1 MPRWAPL
8 QWSIILLL
16 IYHSKHQKSGMLLR
30 HNLTAQFTVTILVGM
45 SSTIQLFFSSIT
57 LLDFQLC
64 LNYFLLYCGT
74 SPDKNLWELGKC
86 DIYICYLYKGHTITE
101 LICLKLHSIGLSQV
115 LPLIHSWLVLSAPEN
130 WDKYIQNENL
140 CNCAC
145 CKDILQ
151 KFISRLELSS
161 FPCCRAAELIVFV
174 TVRVCVYKHLIS
186 IGRIEILCH
195 DINVHI
201 PHHISSRIPSYNLRA
216 AHKSLQ
222 ENWGKVC

>member
-1 MPRWAPL
+1 MWRL
-8 QWSIILLL
+8 YMLSIRRPYNHGI
-16 IYHSKHQKSGMLLR
+16 
-30 HNLTAQFTVTILVGM
+30 NQFM
-45 SSTIQLFFSSIT
+45 
-57 LLDFQLC
+57 
-64 LNYFLLYCGT
+64 
-74 SPDKNLWELGKC
+74 
-86 DIYICYLYKGHTITE
+86 
-101 LICLKLHSIGLSQV
+101 KLHSIGLSQV

-130 WDKYIQNENL
+130 WDKYILHENHQNGKSFL
-140 CNCAC
+140 ASCNVIRCYC
-145 CKDILQ
+145 Q

-161 FPCCRAAELIVFV
+161 FSCCRAAELIVFV
-174 TVRVCVYKHLIS
+174 TVCVCVYKHLIS